1 MVEKG
6 HMVGYVP
13 DDRQGFAGR
22 AGRAEKDPHGMSAGA
37 PGAKLDAGKSP
48 VFQGTLQYFPRAL
61 LAVADLSAAGAA
73 KYSWKGWEKV
83 PDGEN
88 RYGNA
93 MGRHILKEAIE
104 GEYDS
109 EFPGKEILHA
119 TEQAWNALARL
130 ELMLRRKAEPQTY
143 EPVRGWEPLER
154 MARAGYEEP
163 DYRKSPWLSRDEQ
176 MDPAPLAE
184 HKITEF
190 YRRYLDIE

>member
-6 HMVGYVP
+6 HPPGYVP
-13 DDRQGFAGR
+13 DRQGFAGAALR
-22 AGRAEKDPHGMSAGA
+22 VADHFGKKAMEKDPHGMAAGA

-109 EFPGKEILHA
+109 DFPEQEILHA

-130 ELMLRRKAEPQTY
+130 ELMLRRKAKPATY
-143 EPVRGWEPLER
+143 WAAKTENWEPLER
-154 MARAGYEEP
+154 L
-163 DYRKSPWLSRDEQ
+163 DRKEQ
-176 MDPAPLAE
+176 MDPSPLAE
-184 HKITEF
+184 F
-190 YRRYLDIE
+190 QRRYLDLE